1 MSLQPHSNS
10 IKAQRPRVFQIGFN
24 RCGTTSLLFF
34 FRNNDYSAVHRRAGR
49 FARAGTLAVG
59 MELARREGKPL
70 LSYAGRFDLY
80 SDMEKINLA
89 RDVVK
94 PLAPRVFKRLRKM
107 LAPGEKPLPIF
118 AFRYFAELDA
128 QYPAS
133 RFILNTRD
141 VDRWV
146 ASRLRFNE
154 GKYRSCH
161 HGDRVHASEEELGD
175 CWRREWRQHH
185 EAVEAHFFDRPEDL
199 LVFNIE
205 RDSPERLVSFLPEF
219 DLDLDHWGKRNA
231 SR

>member
-1 MSLQPHSNS
+1 MTDKPGTKPGRSE
-10 IKAQRPRVFQIGFN
+10 RPRVFQIGFN
-24 RCGTTSLLFF
+24 RCGTTSLLYF
-34 FRNNDYSAVHRRAGR
+34 FRNNGYAAVHRRAGR
-49 FARAGTLAVG
+49 LARAGTLAVG

-80 SDMEKINLA
+80 SDMEKINVA

-94 PLAPRVFKRLRKM
+94 PLAPRVFKRLRRH

-118 AFRYFAELDA
+118 AFMYFAELDA
-128 QYPAS
+128 QYPGS

-161 HGDRVHASEEELGD
+161 HGDRAHASDEELGD
-175 CWRREWRQHH
+175 CWRKEWRKHH
-185 EAVEAHFFDRPEDL
+185 EAVQAHFSDRPEAL

-205 RDSPERLVSFLPEF
+205 QDGPDKLIDFLPEF
-219 DLDLDHWGKRNA
+219 DLDASHWGKRNA
-231 SR
+231 S